1 VNGIGGGRIT
11 PELPTGMTSGGPRDG
26 RARPTGKNQQKVSV
40 WPTLWLYLV
49 VTWLAAGGL
58 KVLQPATHLSMQV
71 LTITQ
76 FAPSIAVLAVLATHR
91 GAALRI
97 WQGPAVATLRRI
109 AVGVGVLAGV
119 FGLCLA
125 GLAVTGQAIQLTSP
139 GSLGEPFW
147 LIAVAQL
154 VGACGEELGWRSFL
168 QPHLQQR
175 YSPVVSALIVGTLW
189 GTWHVEYFSDGLLF
203 VAIFVTM
210 AVAISVILAELTRG
224 VSSLAV
230 AGVFHWLLNL
240 AILLLLNFANG
251 DLADVTALAAGF
263 VLAAVVLWSWG
274 RWGGRELYIRNAGE
288 TGSLSATG
296 SGG

>member
-1 VNGIGGGRIT
+1 MNGIGGGRIT

-26 RARPTGKNQQKVSV
+26 RARPAGKNQQKVSV

-125 GLAVTGQAIQLTSP
+125 GLAVTGRAIQLTSP

>member
-1 VNGIGGGRIT
+1 
-11 PELPTGMTSGGPRDG
+11 MTSRPLSTTSAALSPADHQTGTGHYPP
-26 RARPTGKNQQKVSV
+26 ARKNQQTISV

-58 KVLQPATHLSMQV
+58 KVLQPTTHLPTQV

-76 FAPSIAVLAVLATHR
+76 FAPSIGVLVVLATHR
-91 GAALRI
+91 GAALQI

-125 GLAVTGQAIQLTSP
+125 GLAVTGQAIHLTSP

-175 YSPVVSALIVGTLW
+175 YSPVVSALIVGVLW
-189 GTWHVEYFSDGLLF
+189 GTWHVEYFGDGLLF
-203 VAIFVTM
+203 VGAFLAM

-251 DLADVTALAAGF
+251 DLTDVTALAAGF
-263 VLAAVVLWSWG
+263 VLAAVVLWGCERGGTG
-274 RWGGRELYIRNAGE
+274 RKDRLTGHLARRNRM
-288 TGSLSATG
+288 GS
-296 SGG
+296 

>member
-1 VNGIGGGRIT
+1 
-11 PELPTGMTSGGPRDG
+11 MTSEPPSTTSAALMPADHQTGTGHY
-26 RARPTGKNQQKVSV
+26 RPAGKNQQKIRA

-58 KVLQPATHLSMQV
+58 KVLQPTTHLPTQV

-76 FAPSIAVLAVLATHR
+76 FAPSIGVLVVLVMHR
-91 GAALRI
+91 GAALQI

-125 GLAVTGQAIQLTSP
+125 GLAVTGQAIHLTSP

-175 YSPVVSALIVGTLW
+175 HSPVVSALIVGVLW

-203 VAIFVTM
+203 VAAFLAM

-240 AILLLLNFANG
+240 AIFAAAEPRSSPLVDGNRRTQRCLRSPA
-251 DLADVTALAAGF
+251 DHLHQSTDRLFSSACSLARL
-263 VLAAVVLWSWG
+263 
-274 RWGGRELYIRNAGE
+274 
-288 TGSLSATG
+288 SLR
-296 SGG
+296 

>member
-1 VNGIGGGRIT
+1 MNRIGGGRIT
-11 PELPTGMTSGGPRDG
+11 PELPTGTTSGGRPDG
-26 RARPTGKNQQKVSV
+26 RARPGGKNQQKVSV

-58 KVLQPATHLSMQV
+58 KVLQPATHLSTQV

-76 FAPSIAVLAVLATHR
+76 FAPSIGVLVVLATHR

-109 AVGVGVLAGV
+109 AAGVGVLAGV
-119 FGLCLA
+119 FGLGLA
-125 GLAVTGQAIQLTSP
+125 GLAVTGRAIQLTSP

-175 YSPVVSALIVGTLW
+175 YSPVVSALIVGILW

-203 VAIFVTM
+203 VVIFVAM
-210 AVAISVILAELTRG
+210 AMAISVILAELTRG

-240 AILLLLNFANG
+240 AVLLLLNFANG
-251 DLADVTALAAGF
+251 GLADVTALAAGF

-274 RWGGRELYIRNAGE
+274 RRGGRELYARECG
-288 TGSLSATG
+288 
-296 SGG
+296 

>member
-26 RARPTGKNQQKVSV
+26 RARPAGKNQQKVSV

-125 GLAVTGQAIQLTSP
+125 GMAVTGQAIQLTSP

>member
-1 VNGIGGGRIT
+1 MNTETITSSTTLENGGGSVR
-11 PELPTGMTSGGPRDG
+11 
-26 RARPTGKNQQKVSV
+26 V

-58 KVLQPATHLSMQV
+58 KVLQPITHLSMQV

-76 FAPSIAVLAVLATHR
+76 FAPSIGVLVVLAAHR
-91 GAALRI
+91 GGALRI

-109 AVGVGVLAGV
+109 AVGAGVLAGV
-119 FGLCLA
+119 FGLGLA
-125 GLAVTGQAIQLTSP
+125 GLAVTGRPIQLTSP

-175 YSPVVSALIVGTLW
+175 YSPVVSAVIVGVLW

-203 VAIFVTM
+203 VAAFLVM
-210 AVAISVILAELTRG
+210 AVAISVILAQLTRG

-240 AILLLLNFANG
+240 AVLLLLNFANG
-251 DLADVTALAAGF
+251 GLAYVTTLAAGF
-263 VLAAVVLWSWG
+263 VLAAVVLCG
-274 RWGGRELYIRNAGE
+274 MQRVRV
-288 TGSLSATG
+288 GS
-296 SGG
+296 

>member
-1 VNGIGGGRIT
+1 MTSEPPSTTSAALMPADHQTGTGHY
-11 PELPTGMTSGGPRDG
+11 LPTR
-26 RARPTGKNQQKVSV
+26 KNQQTIRV

-58 KVLQPATHLSMQV
+58 KVLQPTTHLPMQL

-76 FAPSIAVLAVLATHR
+76 FAPSIGVLVVLAMHR
-91 GAALRI
+91 GAALQI
-97 WQGPAVATLRRI
+97 WQGPAVATVRRI

-125 GLAVTGQAIQLTSP
+125 GLAVTGQAIHLTSP

-175 YSPVVSALIVGTLW
+175 YSPVVSALIVGVLW

-203 VAIFVTM
+203 VAAFLAM

-263 VLAAVVLWSWG
+263 VLAAVVLWG
-274 RWGGRELYIRNAGE
+274 CGREALVAKID
-288 TGSLSATG
+288 
-296 SGG
+296 

>member
-1 VNGIGGGRIT
+1 MDTQTIT
-11 PELPTGMTSGGPRDG
+11 SSTTQENSGGP
-26 RARPTGKNQQKVSV
+26 VSV

-58 KVLQPATHLSMQV
+58 KVLQPITHLSMQV

-76 FAPSIAVLAVLATHR
+76 FAPSIGVLVVLAAHR

-97 WQGPAVATLRRI
+97 WRGPAVATLQRI
-109 AVGVGVLAGV
+109 AIGAGVLAAV
-119 FGLCLA
+119 FGLGLA
-125 GLAVTGQAIQLTSP
+125 GLAVTGRPIQLTSP

-175 YSPVVSALIVGTLW
+175 YSPVVSALIVGVLW

-203 VAIFVTM
+203 VAAFLVM
-210 AVAISVILAELTRG
+210 AVAISVILAQLTRG

-240 AILLLLNFANG
+240 AVLLLINFANG
-251 DLADVTALAAGF
+251 GLAEVTALAAGF
-263 VLAAVVLWSWG
+263 VLAAVALRAGAGWFGSRRRLTRKLAEPVA
-274 RWGGRELYIRNAGE
+274 ELSRVAPSSTGAGVPDKI
-288 TGSLSATG
+288 
-296 SGG
+296 

>member
-1 VNGIGGGRIT
+1 MTYEPLSPIRGDLVNDIGGGRIT
-11 PELPTGMTSGGPRDG
+11 PELPTGMNSGGRRHGPAR
-26 RARPTGKNQQKVSV
+26 RAGKNQRAVRV

-58 KVLQPATHLSMQV
+58 KVLQPATHLSTQV

-76 FAPSIAVLAVLATHR
+76 FGPSVGVLVVLATRR

-97 WQGPAVATLRRI
+97 WKGPAVATLRRI
-109 AVGVGVLAGV
+109 AVGAGVLAGV

-125 GLAVTGQAIQLTSP
+125 GLAITGRAIQLTSP
-139 GSLGEPFW
+139 GSLGQPFW
-147 LIAVAQL
+147 LIAAAQL

-175 YSPVVSALIVGTLW
+175 YSPVVSALIVGVLW

-203 VAIFVTM
+203 VAAFM
-210 AVAISVILAELTRG
+210 AMAMAISVILAELTRG

-240 AILLLLNFANG
+240 AVLLLLNFANG
-251 DLADVTALAAGF
+251 GLADVTALAVGF
-263 VLAAVVLWSWG
+263 VLAAVVLWG
-274 RWGGRELYIRNAGE
+274 MQRVRV
-288 TGSLSATG
+288 GS
-296 SGG
+296 

>member
-1 VNGIGGGRIT
+1 
-11 PELPTGMTSGGPRDG
+11 MTSEPPSTTSAALMPADHQTGTGHYLP
-26 RARPTGKNQQKVSV
+26 ARKNQQTLRV

-58 KVLQPATHLSMQV
+58 KVLQPTTHLPTQV

-76 FAPSIAVLAVLATHR
+76 FAPSIGVLVVLVMHR
-91 GAALRI
+91 GAALQI

-125 GLAVTGQAIQLTSP
+125 GLAVTGQAIHLTSP

-175 YSPVVSALIVGTLW
+175 HSPVVSALIVGVLW

-203 VAIFVTM
+203 VAAFLAM

-251 DLADVTALAAGF
+251 DLADATALAAGF
-263 VLAAVVLWSWG
+263 VLAAVVLWG
-274 RWGGRELYIRNAGE
+274 CEREALVAKIDCTGHWVRRNRM
-288 TGSLSATG
+288 GS
-296 SGG
+296 

>member
-1 VNGIGGGRIT
+1 MTYDPFSPIRGDVLNDTGGGRIA
-11 PELPTGMTSGGPRDG
+11 PELPTAMNSGR
-26 RARPTGKNQQKVSV
+26 RRNCSARLAGKNQQTVSV
-40 WPTLWLYLV
+40 WLTLWLYLV
-49 VTWLAAGGL
+49 VTWLTAGGL
-58 KVLQPATHLSMQV
+58 KVLQPITHLSMQV

-76 FAPSIAVLAVLATHR
+76 FAPSIGVLIVLATHR
-91 GAALRI
+91 GAALQI
-97 WQGPAVATLRRI
+97 WQGSAVATLRRI
-109 AVGVGVLAGV
+109 AVGAGVLAGV
-119 FGLCLA
+119 FSLSLA
-125 GLAVTGQAIQLTSP
+125 GLAITGRAIHLTSP

-175 YSPVVSALIVGTLW
+175 YSSGVSALIVGILW

-203 VAIFVTM
+203 VAAFVAM

-240 AILLLLNFANG
+240 AVLLLLNFANG
-251 DLADVTALAAGF
+251 GLADVTALAVGF
-263 VLAAVVLWSWG
+263 VLAAVVLWG
-274 RWGGRELYIRNAGE
+274 MQRVRV
-288 TGSLSATG
+288 GS
-296 SGG
+296 

>member
-1 VNGIGGGRIT
+1 MNTETITSSTTLENGGGSVR
-11 PELPTGMTSGGPRDG
+11 
-26 RARPTGKNQQKVSV
+26 V

-58 KVLQPATHLSMQV
+58 KVLQPITHLSMQV

-76 FAPSIAVLAVLATHR
+76 FAPSIGVLVVLAAHR
-91 GAALRI
+91 GGALRI

-109 AVGVGVLAGV
+109 AVGAGVLAGV
-119 FGLCLA
+119 FGLGLA
-125 GLAVTGQAIQLTSP
+125 GLAVTGRPIQLTSP

-175 YSPVVSALIVGTLW
+175 YSPVVSALIVGVLW
-189 GTWHVEYFSDGLLF
+189 GTWHVEYFSDGPLF
-203 VAIFVTM
+203 VAAFLVM
-210 AVAISVILAELTRG
+210 AVAISVILAQLTRG

-240 AILLLLNFANG
+240 AVLLLINFSNG
-251 DLADVTALAAGF
+251 SLADVIALAAGF
-263 VLAAVVLWSWG
+263 VLAAVALSAGARYSG
-274 RWGGRELYIRNAGE
+274 RRQTDAATRSEEARTRRGTGGR
-288 TGSLSATG
+288 
-296 SGG
+296 SGWR